1 MKILHLFNGSGI
13 IKVWGDDVV
22 SPSSQSDMV
31 SVCYVYLLLYE
42 VFTMTTKVKSDVVV
56 QIVSAPNAEYV
67 LTTDEFGSI
76 GTLIDNVLKAEDD
89 LFKGDLGMEKS
100 AMALAKIMG
109 TDPTYAEW
117 EAKRKAFVAGYLVR
131 CKNANEESA
140 ERSFQRV
147 AKRMEKETG
156 LVKPKA
162 VSASAKSMSAKREK
176 EKAELEALPDSVLRE
191 QMAAYSANA
200 EFDKAQKMQAELK
213 RRAKEQNK
221 GLEAEIKALRESV
234 IKQVKITTDR
244 ALLAKVSALLPKA

>member
-1 MKILHLFNGSGI
+1 
-13 IKVWGDDVV
+13 
-22 SPSSQSDMV
+22 MV

-56 QIVSAPNAEYV
+56 QIVQAPKADYV

-76 GTLIDNVLKAEDD
+76 GTLIDNVLKAEED
-89 LFKGDLGMEKS
+89 LFKGDLGMEK
-100 AMALAKIMG
+100 AGLALAKIMG
-109 TDPTYAEW
+109 TNPTYVEW
-117 EAKRKAFVAGYLVR
+117 ESKRKAYISGYMAR
-131 CKNANEESA
+131 CKNATEESA

-147 AKRMEKETG
+147 AKRMEKECG
-156 LVKPKA
+156 LSKPKA

-176 EKAELEALPDSVLRE
+176 EKAELESLTDSVIRE

-200 EFDKAQKMQAELK
+200 EFEKAKKMQDELK

-234 IKQVKITTDR
+234 IKQIKITTDR
-244 ALLAKVSALLPKA
+244 ALLAKVSAMLPKA